1 MGCIEIH
8 KRLSLIG
15 CLPYLVSP
23 EKPDKPLTL
32 GLSKHILD
40 IISTNKGS
48 FRT

>member
-1 MGCIEIH
+1 MIEYI
-8 KRLSLIG
+8 
-15 CLPYLVSP
+15 VSP
-23 EKPDKPLTL
+23 EKPDKPLAL